1 MIGNVVTQV
10 EVASPCIKQCKIDSN
25 TSLCQGCLRTL
36 EEITLW
42 SKASNETK
50 RAIWVNIEDRRST
63 MAEN

>member
-10 EVASPCIKQCKIDSN
+10 EVASPCIKHCKIDSI

-50 RAIWVNIEDRRST
+50 RAIWVNIESRKST